1 MSEMD
6 AVTGLAGQALALVT
20 PAVSM
25 SHHFRVHIDNMAY
38 NLGGWSRAA
47 GLTVT
52 WQQLE
57 HREGDQG
64 NYVQYLPG
72 TTKYEPITLSRAA
85 TFYSN
90 IVQSW
95 LCKTSKS
102 PRPLSGT
109 IQLVTFIGVP
119 VVQWRLQ
126 EFFPIGWSI
135 ESFDA
140 GAAKPAIETLKLAH
154 TGFLQDDLSPGSLPV
169 PPMSG
174 AF

>member
-6 AVTGLAGQALALVT
+6 TAAGFAGQALSWVMS
-20 PAVSM
+20 PGVNM
-25 SHHFRVHIDNMAY
+25 SHHFTVHIDKMAY

-47 GLTVT
+47 GLSVT
-52 WQQLE
+52 WQAVE

-64 NYVQYLPG
+64 NHVQNLPG
-72 TTKYEPITLSRAA
+72 LTRYEPITLSRAA
-85 TFYSN
+85 SVYSN

-95 LCKTSKS
+95 LRQTSRN

-109 IQLVTFIGVP
+109 IQLVTFMGIP

-126 EFFPIGWSI
+126 EFFPVGWSI

-154 TGFLQDDLSPGSLPV
+154 TGFLQDDLSPGSLLPR
-169 PPMSG
+169 P
-174 AF
+174 